1 LFGKNDD
8 IGCWIIFAERKGKSV
23 RSCQSNTVATR
34 FTFQELSMVTG
45 GFKELIGEGG
55 FGKVYKGCLQT
66 GEVTFRTLFVTI
78 L

>member
-1 LFGKNDD
+1 
-8 IGCWIIFAERKGKSV
+8 
-23 RSCQSNTVATR
+23 
-34 FTFQELSMVTG
+34 MVTG